1 MGDSTAQQTA
11 ATLMAMLQSAS
22 PRGMCSSRIQYINDF
37 KLINVQP
44 LERYDADIII
54 IGAGAHYHNST
65 YYKEKMTA
73 AIRTM
78 LGLNETTKSTE
89 IKDKISRKKLLWK
102 SINPG
107 HLNCDLYKNATTTPN
122 SYKTS
127 ADRYHWGLAPEMDLI
142 MKEVAS
148 QYDIPFIGKMLR
160 HKCCYFVL
168 PESPRMIWKA
178 LIDQI

>member
-1 MGDSTAQQTA
+1 
-11 ATLMAMLQSAS
+11 MAMLQSAS
-22 PRGMCSSRIQYINDF
+22 PRGMCSSNVQYINDF
-37 KLINVQP
+37 KLVSVEP
-44 LERYDADIII
+44 LEKYNADIII

-78 LGLNETTKSTE
+78 LNLEETTRSAET
-89 IKDKISRKKLLWK
+89 KDKKSRKKLLWK

-107 HLNCDLYKNATTTPN
+107 HLNCDAYKNATITPN

-127 ADRYHWGLAPEMDLI
+127 ADRFHWGLAPEMDLM

-148 QYDIPFIGKMLR
+148 QYAIPFIGKILR
-160 HKCCYFVL
+160 RKCYLGF
-168 PESPRMIWKA
+168 ENWRTDKQ
-178 LIDQI
+178 IDW